1 MLVVGPI
8 SKYHGEHHMECRSR
22 PLRSA
27 DRGSNGEYESQSFN
41 YYDQANSGQFRK
53 EKGDIHESFLI
64 SNKKYSI
71 KKKEKVKKF
80 QLELENG
87 FHRKMKDSSKEGM
100 LWQQTN
106 NIFSR

>member
-1 MLVVGPI
+1 MDQSQSNIVWNV
-8 SKYHGEHHMECRSR
+8 
-22 PLRSA
+22 